1 MIAPL
6 DVSLILKSSLFQA
19 SHLKTV
25 FAADEEFN
33 RFIMVL
39 ELNNSGIQRWRWI
52 SVLDMRSL
60 IEKAFLYFG

>member
-39 ELNNSGIQRWRWI
+39 ELNNSGIQRWR
-52 SVLDMRSL
+52 
-60 IEKAFLYFG
+60 